1 MKTAYEKLY
10 DLWDCAHQEN
20 SSFDYIN
27 ELCDQIQ
34 LFGTE
39 SNKLTREMVLGR
51 LEKICEDIRNT
62 LAN

>member
-1 MKTAYEKLY
+1 MKTAYEMLY
-10 DLWDCAHQEN
+10 ELWGYTRQEN
-20 SSFDYIN
+20 SSLDYIN
-27 ELCDQIQ
+27 ELCNQIQ

-51 LEKICEDIRNT
+51 LERICEDIRTT